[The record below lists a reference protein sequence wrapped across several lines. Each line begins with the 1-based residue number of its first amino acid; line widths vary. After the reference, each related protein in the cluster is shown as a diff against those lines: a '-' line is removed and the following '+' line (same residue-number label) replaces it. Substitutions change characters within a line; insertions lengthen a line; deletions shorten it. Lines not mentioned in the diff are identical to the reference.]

1 MKNSFRQI
9 LPLFSL
15 INLLF
20 YWICRLVSQQ
30 KVKEFMRHYVTVLI
44 LITVLACSGVPDIS
58 SIATTEPEYRYDNLP
73 DLANED
79 TAISKYRAISQWSK
93 LDINYF
99 FVNDTSKLEGE
110 TERDLVRQAFGLW
123 AQETPLTFTE
133 VSSQAEAD
141 IVVGWAS
148 GDHGDGDPFDGPGDV
163 LAHASFPNPYD
174 DSQVFLHFDEDER
187 WVNSASANV
196 DLLTVAAHEIG
207 HTLGLAHS
215 SDPNA
220 LMYPS
225 YGGPHRFL
233 GQDDIAGAQALYGV
247 ASAPAEAPEAPPSN
261 ATPPSSAEADADQD
275 GISDENEVL
284 VTGTDPNNEDSDNDG
299 LGDGVEVAN
308 RMNPLDPD
316 MDKDGT
322 SDGQEVANGTDPL
335 FPEQAD
341 IPQELEDEISD
352 FLTQAIELQIE
363 AYQAGDASVASSIM
377 AGTVL
382 DNLIADIDSLNAQGL
397 ASISEIDYYESYIND
412 IRVLSNTQ
420 IEVDTC
426 EVWTTSLYRRSD
438 GELIQSGDPALLP
451 QTITIQQLNGG
462 WFITAVNFQSAP
474 AFCS

>member
-1 MKNSFRQI
+1 MNNSFRRI
-9 LPLFSL
+9 ITGWMLPLL
-15 INLLF
+15 I
-20 YWICRLVSQQ
+20 IA
-30 KVKEFMRHYVTVLI
+30 
-44 LITVLACSGVPDIS
+44 LACSSLPNIS
-58 SIATTEPEYRYDNLP
+58 PTPLTEPEYRYDDLP
-73 DLANED
+73 HPASEDLSIAEF
-79 TAISKYRAISQWSK
+79 RAISQWSK
-93 LDINYF
+93 LDINYV
-99 FVNDTSKLEGE
+99 FVNGTGKLEGD
-110 TERDLVRQAFGLW
+110 TERELVRQAFGLW

-148 GDHGDGDPFDGPGDV
+148 GDHGDGDPFDGPGDI

-187 WVNSASANV
+187 WVNSDSANV

-225 YGGPHRFL
+225 YRGPHRFL
-233 GQDDIAGAQALYGV
+233 DSDDIEGAQSLYGV
-247 ASAPAEAPEAPPSN
+247 ASAPPEAPEAPPSN
-261 ATPPSSAEADADQD
+261 ATPPPSAEADADQD

-284 VTGTDPNNEDSDNDG
+284 VTGTDPENEDSDRDG
-299 LGDGVEVAN
+299 LSDGVEVEN

-322 SDGQEVANGTDPL
+322 SDGQEVSNGTDPL

-341 IPQELEDEISD
+341 VPQELEDQISE
-352 FLTQAIELQIE
+352 FLTRAIELQIE
-363 AYQAGDASVASSIM
+363 AYQTGDASAASSIM
-377 AGTVL
+377 TGSIL
-382 DNLIADIDSLNAQGL
+382 ENLMADIDSLNAQGL
-397 ASISEIDYYESYIND
+397 ASLSEIDYYESYIHD
-412 IRVLSNTQ
+412 IRVISDTQ

-438 GELIQSGDPALLP
+438 GELIESGEPALLP
-451 QTITIQQLNGG
+451 QTITIQQLDGS